1 MAALLK
7 KIFVENKALKFFSL
21 LLAISLW
28 FFVMG
33 EREAEFSF
41 SEVPLVL
48 LNKSDDLIITTQTAD
63 SVSLRVRGS
72 RGILATL
79 SSSSIKAIINLEG
92 VRAGTTTFRNLV
104 DKVKLPNGVKVTAIS
119 PAELSVTVEPLV
131 TKIVPV
137 QLTTKGILKEGYEIS
152 RISVTPEFVEVRLAK
167 SEADEL
173 EKVVTEPLDISGF
186 ASDIN
191 REVTLVLTGVA
202 PPRTINLEKVSAFL
216 IISEKVIETILSDIK
231 VEVCNSSYRA
241 DIVPSTVQL
250 VVKGPYHLVKDVS
263 GGKVKVLIDLAGV
276 VPGSYSKKAQ
286 ITLPEQIT
294 LVAATPL
301 WFKVVVRREL
311 VSMREP

>member
-79 SSSSIKAIINLEG
+79 SSSSIKAMINLEG

-137 QLTTKGILKEGYEIS
+137 QLTTKGVLKEGYEIS

-286 ITLPEQIT
+286 ITLPEQVT

-311 VSMREP
+311 VSMRKP

>member
-79 SSSSIKAIINLEG
+79 SSSSIKAMINLEG

-119 PAELSVTVEPLV
+119 PADLSVTVEPLV

-152 RISVTPEFVEVRLAK
+152 RISVTPEFVEVQLAK

-231 VEVCNSSYRA
+231 VEVFNSSYRA

-276 VPGSYSKKAQ
+276 VPGGYSKKAQ
-286 ITLPEQIT
+286 ITLPEQVT

>member
-79 SSSSIKAIINLEG
+79 SSSSIKAMINLEG

-119 PAELSVTVEPLV
+119 PADLSVTVEPLV

-152 RISVTPEFVEVRLAK
+152 RISVIPEFVEVQLAK

-231 VEVCNSSYRA
+231 VEVFNSSYRA

-286 ITLPEQIT
+286 ITLPEQVT
-294 LVAATPL
+294 LVTATPL

>member
-286 ITLPEQIT
+286 ITLPEQVT

>member
-1 MAALLK
+1 M
-7 KIFVENKALKFFSL
+7 
-21 LLAISLW
+21 
-28 FFVMG
+28 
-33 EREAEFSF
+33 
-41 SEVPLVL
+41 
-48 LNKSDDLIITTQTAD
+48 
-63 SVSLRVRGS
+63 
-72 RGILATL
+72 
-79 SSSSIKAIINLEG
+79 INLEG

-119 PAELSVTVEPLV
+119 PADLSVTVEPLV

-152 RISVTPEFVEVRLAK
+152 RISVIPEFVEVQLAK

-231 VEVCNSSYRA
+231 VEVFNSSYRA

-276 VPGSYSKKAQ
+276 VPGSYSKKVQ
-286 ITLPEQIT
+286 ITLPEQVT
-294 LVAATPL
+294 LVTATPL

>member
-79 SSSSIKAIINLEG
+79 SSSSIKAMINLEG

-119 PAELSVTVEPLV
+119 PADLSVTVEPLV

-152 RISVTPEFVEVRLAK
+152 RISVIPEFVEVQLAK

-231 VEVCNSSYRA
+231 VEVFNSSYRA

-276 VPGSYSKKAQ
+276 VPGSYSKKVQ
-286 ITLPEQIT
+286 ITLPEQVT
-294 LVAATPL
+294 LVTATPL

>member
-79 SSSSIKAIINLEG
+79 SSSSIKAMINLEG

-119 PAELSVTVEPLV
+119 PADLSVTVEPLV

-152 RISVTPEFVEVRLAK
+152 RISVTPEFVEVQLAK

-231 VEVCNSSYRA
+231 VEVFNSSYRA

-286 ITLPEQIT
+286 ITLPEQVT
-294 LVAATPL
+294 LVTATPL

>member
-79 SSSSIKAIINLEG
+79 SSSSIKAMINLEG

-119 PAELSVTVEPLV
+119 PADLSVTVEPLV

-231 VEVCNSSYRA
+231 VEVFNSSYRA

-286 ITLPEQIT
+286 ITLPEQVT

>member
-79 SSSSIKAIINLEG
+79 SSSSIKAMINLEG

-231 VEVCNSSYRA
+231 VEVFNSSYRA

-286 ITLPEQIT
+286 ITLPEQVT